1 VLGVVAG
8 YFGLL
13 VAVGGHSQW
22 GKLGVGPLRYQFGDL
37 RSITLAWDCVRQH
50 PSVLPSNPCDPDK
63 RPANYSGNLLL
74 PSHLGLGQGDTIA
87 LGWSLFAVY
96 LIAAVAVIPGRARLG
111 TTVLYSG
118 ALCSPAAML
127 GVERGTIDLTL
138 FALIVL
144 AMLVAQRGERG
155 RTVSAALVLF
165 AGILKVF
172 PVLAA
177 GFLARHGSRRA
188 LVRLGAVLV
197 AFAAYA
203 FAIHH
208 QLQEI
213 NAVLPRSDK
222 YSYGLRRISEWLSA
236 GLEGHGAQSASLP
249 SLDVLLALA
258 IAVGAWFAARR
269 LRASGPALGGAASE
283 RDLVSSGRAR
293 ASTSAPTS

>member
-1 VLGVVAG
+1 MMAAVEAKASVRRERLAWLLPTLGRQRARLTVLGVVAG

-37 RSITLAWDCVRQH
+37 RSITSAWDCVRQH
-50 PSVLPSNPCDPDK
+50 LSVLPSNPCDPDK
-63 RPANYSGNLLL
+63 RPANYPGILLL

-111 TTVLYSG
+111 TTVLYSV

-127 GVERGTIDLTL
+127 GVERGNIDLMM

-144 AMLVAQRGERG
+144 AVLVAQRGERG

-165 AGILKVF
+165 AGILKIF
-172 PVLAA
+172 PVLAV

-188 LVRLGAVLV
+188 LVRLGAVIV

-203 FAIHH
+203 FAIRH

-236 GLEGHGAQSASLP
+236 GLEGNGAQSASLP
-249 SLDVLLALA
+249 S
-258 IAVGAWFAARR
+258 
-269 LRASGPALGGAASE
+269 
-283 RDLVSSGRAR
+283 
-293 ASTSAPTS
+293 